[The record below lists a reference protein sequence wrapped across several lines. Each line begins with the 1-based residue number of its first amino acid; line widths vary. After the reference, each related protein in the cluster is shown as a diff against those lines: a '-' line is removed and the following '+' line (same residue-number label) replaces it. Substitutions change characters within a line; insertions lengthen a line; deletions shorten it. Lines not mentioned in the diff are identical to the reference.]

1 MNKTIFNL
9 NYKIS
14 IIIISILG
22 ILFAFLSNAFYVSG
36 FLGFI
41 LYLFRLVLFI
51 GVFLILHLSEKNNLE
66 FKRTNKRMI
75 GYLTINSLLNIVF
88 AVFASAHLLRG
99 VFLTFS
105 GVICLW
111 LIIAFVIEIAR
122 LYTNHKIVDKLLLIN
137 EKIGLVFAN
146 PIVNVFNIILSI
158 RCLIFK
164 IFKFLQIT
172 LITIITS
179 NENINKNS
187 SIPFSPTPIKNIKIL

>member
-146 PIVNVFNIILSI
+146 PIVNVFN
-158 RCLIFK
+158 K
-164 IFKFLQIT
+164 IT
-172 LITIITS
+172 
-179 NENINKNS
+179 NG
-187 SIPFSPTPIKNIKIL
+187 